1 MATKKKSRLTKAIK
15 ETMDDI
21 KKPYISVVSIKDRA
35 DGDCDLTLDMNQAGR
50 EVILQAGIQKAL
62 SDYMVE
68 NSKKLTFWNKLQIC
82 WSILK

>member
-1 MATKKKSRLTKAIK
+1 MASKKKSRLTKAIK

-68 NSKKLTFWNKLQIC
+68 HSKKMSFWDKLQIV
-82 WSILK
+82 S

>member
-1 MATKKKSRLTKAIK
+1 MA
-15 ETMDDI
+15 
-21 KKPYISVVSIKDRA
+21 KPYIKVVSIKDKKN
-35 DGDCDLTLDMNQAGR
+35 GESVLTLDMNQAGR

-62 SDYMVE
+62 ADYTVA